1 MIVSTGSMTC
11 IKAVFIITAMKV
23 LLIPSYHS
31 TDFEVH
37 RNWLAITHSLPVSQW
52 YYEVCIYHIYI
63 LLYRKHPNG
72 LWIILLF
79 LLGSSTSFPY
89 LRVFLISKCWKYSMS
104 ISFLALDFQSQLC
117 KSWNCSLSTFD
128 CWNHWFGDD
137 FCNCLLSWNYLQEQ
151 PFKTSHLY
159 IRSHCL

>member
-1 MIVSTGSMTC
+1 MVSEGFMTC
-11 IKAVFIITAMKV
+11 VKAVLVITAVKV

-52 YYEVCIYHIYI
+52 YYEVHIYHLSI

-72 LWIILLF
+72 LWIILLS
-79 LLGSSTSFPY
+79 LLGSNTSFPY
-89 LRVFLISKCWKYSMS
+89 SQVFSIKECLRYWISICLWV
-104 ISFLALDFQSQLC
+104 LDFQSQLC

-151 PFKTSHLY
+151 SFKTSHLY
-159 IRSHCL
+159 IHSHCL